1 MSLYTSG
8 LEYNLSLYGPKYM
21 ELKALSTKKEI
32 LVMNRSSGFLF
43 GESKKLSYWADS
55 KSWFD

>member
-1 MSLYTSG
+1 LSLYTSG

-43 GESKKLSYWADS
+43 GESKKLSY
-55 KSWFD
+55 